1 MHSGHALSGPGHVWK
16 PLQRSRLLSPFQKL
30 VSWICPNNHSL
41 FTLLPYLQLGSC
53 WGIRMTRLC
62 VLFGEGGP
70 EESHSYRL
78 TPQAQCSPCAER
90 HIPGEAMPLPLTLAF
105 AAEQALTGILAWP
118 ARMHLHSYSCTLQH
132 TQCRWHFICWG
143 WFVISDI
150 FFSDGYLSS
159 PCKGNIF
166 FFFFVFW
173 FFSLF
178 FSFSSCCNI
187 LKAINSRVFFSE
199 NRSKFQHTLL
209 LFSFRTILFQPSDL
223 QQTA

>member
-1 MHSGHALSGPGHVWK
+1 MHSVHALSGPGHVWK

-53 WGIRMTRLC
+53 WGIWMTRLC

-78 TPQAQCSPCAER
+78 TPQPQRSPCAER
-90 HIPGEAMPLPLTLAF
+90 RIPGEAMPLPLTLAF
-105 AAEQALTGILAWP
+105 AAEQTLTGNITLACKDAP
-118 ARMHLHSYSCTLQH
+118 ALLLLYSSAHSMQGAFYLLRLVCD
-132 TQCRWHFICWG
+132 I
-143 WFVISDI
+143 WFFFLMAIYLPPAKGII
-150 FFSDGYLSS
+150 FFLFLFY
-159 PCKGNIF
+159 
-166 FFFFVFW
+166 

-178 FSFSSCCNI
+178 F
-187 LKAINSRVFFSE
+187 FFFLLLWYPEDNKQQSQ
-199 NRSKFQHTLL
+199 NRSKFQHILL